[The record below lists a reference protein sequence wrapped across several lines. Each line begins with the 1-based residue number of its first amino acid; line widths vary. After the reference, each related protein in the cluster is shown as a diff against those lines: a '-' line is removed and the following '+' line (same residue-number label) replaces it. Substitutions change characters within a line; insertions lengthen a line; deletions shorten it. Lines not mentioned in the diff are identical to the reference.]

1 MYPQATSPW
10 DGLLIFCYKNRV
22 LEQNHYDELHQEWV
36 RSLPERSLQ
45 QQQLTCLQAEVKEL
59 SSDNVKLYEK
69 IRFLQGYQSS
79 AGDTSRS
86 RSAAIGMHN
95 EGVETRYQNQYEQRL
110 DPFRTFSNQERQ
122 RR

>member
-1 MYPQATSPW
+1 MQAQKERFRQRN
-10 DGLLIFCYKNRV
+10 DQ
-22 LEQNHYDELHQEWV
+22 LEE
-36 RSLPERSLQ
+36 ERSLQ
-45 QQQLTCLQAEVKEL
+45 QQQISCLQAEVKEL

-69 IRFLQGYQSS
+69 IRFLQGYQGST
-79 AGDTSRS
+79 GDNNTRS
-86 RSAAIGMHN
+86 RSAAIGMPN